1 MSKELSVRIRNK
13 IDTSANWATNNPVLL
28 NGEIGIESDT
38 NKIKVGNGTTNW
50 NNLEYISGGTGT
62 IVLLNGTPQD
72 TIEFP
77 TIEEIPD

>member
-1 MSKELSVRIRNK
+1 MSKELSARIKNK
-13 IDTSANWATNNPVLL
+13 IDTSSNWATNNPVLL

-38 NKIKVGNGTTNW
+38 NKIKVGNGTSRW
-50 NNLEYISGGTGT
+50 NDLGYIGGGT